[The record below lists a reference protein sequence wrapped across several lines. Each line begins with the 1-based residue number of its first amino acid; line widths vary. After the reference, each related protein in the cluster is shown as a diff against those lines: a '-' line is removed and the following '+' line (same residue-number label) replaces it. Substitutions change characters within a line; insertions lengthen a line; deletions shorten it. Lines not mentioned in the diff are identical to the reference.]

1 MHIKPY
7 LGEEIGHGK
16 SGFAVNRG
24 VVNRGFTLPELRNVT
39 HIRTYYVESSS
50 MKREEKNIYEKMRTV
65 FISRKWQ

>member
-7 LGEEIGHGK
+7 LREEIGRSK

-39 HIRTYYVESSS
+39 HIRTYVNADSFYL
-50 MKREEKNIYEKMRTV
+50 
-65 FISRKWQ
+65 